1 MFAKFYFSFQLRTL
15 HWLLEYVYPTKTI
28 SDRNKENRSK
38 QKTGKITGSK
48 SFAAVSYD
56 AVSRKINDKNV
67 IDYVL
72 HLSLI
77 F

>member
-1 MFAKFYFSFQLRTL
+1 M
-15 HWLLEYVYPTKTI
+15 KTI

-56 AVSRKINDKNV
+56 AVSRKINDKKV
-67 IDYVL
+67 I
-72 HLSLI
+72 I
-77 F
+77 FYICL